1 MMMMAPLMTALE
13 ENGVGENEDFNG
25 FDKNED
31 VTIEADKAYMDALDN
46 LTWSGNNVFQVVM
59 WEYWDQEH

>member
-13 ENGVGENEDFNG
+13 ENGVGENEDFDG

-46 LTWSGNNVFQVVM
+46 LT
-59 WEYWDQEH
+59 